1 MSHKKDSLWDRTVP
15 FAFGEDCL
23 WSSCPSCMT
32 KSTDAKEVEQQREW
46 GWREN
51 GDAERMEMQRAWGC
65 REHGDAERMG
75 RQREWGYI
83 QREWGCRENGDAE
96 RMGTQSVLCFP
107 GSCHG

>member
-46 GWREN
+46 GY
-51 GDAERMEMQRAWGC
+51 RASFVPLDPAMPEANTIP
-65 REHGDAERMG
+65 RLSNFM
-75 RQREWGYI
+75 
-83 QREWGCRENGDAE
+83 
-96 RMGTQSVLCFP
+96 S
-107 GSCHG
+107 

>member
-1 MSHKKDSLWDRTVP
+1 MSHKKDSLWDRTFP

-75 RQREWGYI
+75 MQRGWG
-83 QREWGCRENGDAE
+83 RRASFVSLDPAMADADTIP
-96 RMGTQSVLCFP
+96 RLSNFMS
-107 GSCHG
+107 